1 MLLPMH
7 NSPFKQRIYFSFL
20 LGLFI
25 FGSCTKEQNKVEPL
39 ENLVEI
45 AIQQPKENVELAIG
59 DTLFVSAEV
68 FSKIGIHGYELN
80 LLQGDSVLFHT
91 QNHIHGNEGSIKYWI
106 PSKKEWKK
114 GVMDLEIKVLVDHES
129 KQVLKKRKVIFN

>member
-1 MLLPMH
+1 MLLLMR
-7 NSPFKQRIYFSFL
+7 NSLFKQRIYFNFL

-25 FGSCTKEQNKVEPL
+25 LSSCTKEQNKVEPL

-45 AIQQPKENVELAIG
+45 AIQQPKENLEWAIG

-68 FSKIGIHGYELN
+68 FSKIGIHGYEIKLR
-80 LLQGDSVLFHT
+80 QGDSVLFHT
-91 QNHIHGNEGSIKYWI
+91 QNHIHGKEGSIKYWI

-114 GVMDLEIKVLVDHES
+114 GIMDLEIKVLVDHES
-129 KQVLKKRKVIFN
+129 KQVLENRKVMFN